1 MEEKGLEEDEEEGME
16 EDKEEEEEEEEG
28 AVSQVGVVLEI
39 VEKEDI
45 IAVEPKEGTTEV
57 LELDSGIELD

>member
-1 MEEKGLEEDEEEGME
+1 MEKKGLEEDEEEGME
-16 EDKEEEEEEEEG
+16 EDKEKEEEEG